1 MLGTAGHERRTAFS
15 LLKISISILVLV
27 LVDEDMGGLFL
38 TAARWNARWVMDPR
52 VSEWRSEWRGLKA
65 RDMVD
70 NRVNENNNRGRV
82 NFIQYIV
89 LNSE

>member
-52 VSEWRSEWRGLKA
+52 VSE
-65 RDMVD
+65 
-70 NRVNENNNRGRV
+70 
-82 NFIQYIV
+82 
-89 LNSE
+89 